1 MLLLSTGL
9 GFPTDGAGLSHLAS
23 SFDIVG
29 EGNIKGECVYR
40 MDVRD
45 EDNRTLYDRFAL
57 PIFGYISRSV
67 ANKQDAED
75 LLVEV
80 FLIACNNQDLSCF
93 PVGRQLAWLRRVTR
107 NKLIDRQ
114 RHLALLTMVPIE
126 QVGEFEDGSP
136 SPEQYAEQQES
147 YERLYRALEQL
158 PPLQRELIR
167 LRYTSNMSTGEIAR
181 MLRKSEEAVRQMSS
195 RTLRQLR
202 VIYQQLEG
210 GK

>member
-1 MLLLSTGL
+1 
-9 GFPTDGAGLSHLAS
+9 
-23 SFDIVG
+23 
-29 EGNIKGECVYR
+29 

-80 FLIACNNQDLSCF
+80 FLIACNNQDLSCL

-114 RHLALLTMVPIE
+114 RHLALLTMVSIE

-147 YERLYRALEQL
+147 YERLYRALKQL

-167 LRYTSNMSTGEIAR
+167 LRYTRNMSNGEIAR
-181 MLRKSEEAVRQMSS
+181 MLGKSEEAVRQLSS

-202 VIYQQLEG
+202 GIYQQLEG
-210 GK
+210 GKEQ

>member
-1 MLLLSTGL
+1 
-9 GFPTDGAGLSHLAS
+9 
-23 SFDIVG
+23 
-29 EGNIKGECVYR
+29 

-57 PIFGYISRSV
+57 PIFGYISRYV

-75 LLVEV
+75 LLIEV
-80 FLIACNNQDLSCF
+80 FLIACNNQDLSRL
-93 PVGRQLAWLRRVTR
+93 PIGRQLAWLRRVTR

-136 SPEQYAEQQES
+136 SPEQYAEKQES

-167 LRYTSNMSTGEIAR
+167 LRYTSNMSNGEIAR
-181 MLRKSEEAVRQMSS
+181 MLGKSEEAVRQMSS

-202 VIYQQLEG
+202 GIYQQIEG
-210 GK
+210 GKKQ